1 VALNYNSPHVNT
13 TQVAGATAIA
23 ASGNSSILVGSSSW
37 GSLASDYS
45 LTQPSIL
52 NAPASIT
59 PRMGI
64 PMATISGSV
73 TKMYD
78 GTTSAPGAT
87 LSGTVNNAITGDTF
101 SFDISSLTFSYAFS
115 QSGVNSVRVA
125 VPANYVPTLTAN
137 SVSKQTDYTLQPF
150 TIAPA
155 TGYIIPVVTV
165 SIPSIAPAITVA
177 APAST
182 ASSGN
187 ASTGGGAGGNN
198 ASKGDGSSSSG
209 SGSSG
214 SNNSADPAGDNS
226 Q

>member
-1 VALNYNSPHVNT
+1 
-13 TQVAGATAIA
+13 
-23 ASGNSSILVGSSSW
+23 
-37 GSLASDYS
+37 
-45 LTQPSIL
+45 
-52 NAPASIT
+52 
-59 PRMGI
+59 MGI
-64 PMATISGSV
+64 PTATITGSV

-87 LSGTVNNAITGDTF
+87 LSGTVNNAITGDSF
-101 SFDISSLTFSYAFS
+101 SFDISSLTFSYAYS

-125 VPANYVPTLTAN
+125 VPANYVPTLTGN
-137 SVSKQTDYTLQPF
+137 SVSKPTDYTLQPF

-165 SIPSIAPAITVA
+165 SIPSIAPAITAA

-182 ASSGN
+182 ASTASTGN
-187 ASTGGGAGGNN
+187 ASTGGGAGGDN
-198 ASKGDGSSSSG
+198 ASKGDVSPSSG

-214 SNNSADPAGDNS
+214 SNNSADPAGDKS